1 MRKYPSLGILNRVC
15 NNDFE
20 IPASNIKIEKGTP
33 IIIPVLGLHKDPKY
47 YPDPE
52 KFDPE
57 RFENENIGKRPSSVY
72 LPFGDGPRICI
83 GGFLLNKYIF
93 KNTLLL

>member
-1 MRKYPSLGILNRVC
+1 MPMT
-15 NNDFE
+15 
-20 IPASNIKIEKGTP
+20 NIKIEKGTAV
-33 IIIPVLGLHKDPKY
+33 IIPVLGIHMDPKY

-57 RFENENIGKRPSSVY
+57 RFNSENSANRKPYTY

-83 GGFLLNKYIF
+83 GM
-93 KNTLLL
+93 